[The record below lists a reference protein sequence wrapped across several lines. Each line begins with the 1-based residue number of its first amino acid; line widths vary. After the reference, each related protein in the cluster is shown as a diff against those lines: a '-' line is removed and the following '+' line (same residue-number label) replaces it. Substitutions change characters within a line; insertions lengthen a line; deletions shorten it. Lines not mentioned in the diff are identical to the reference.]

1 MNKNIRLQQ
10 IFHQFNIELF
20 DENGLRNVI
29 DVLEDLY
36 LKLTPKEFNCILAH
50 IAETEQEEGHI
61 FDQARNKP
69 YE

>member
-36 LKLTPKEFNCILAH
+36 LKLTPKEFNYILAH
-50 IAETEQEEGHI
+50 IAEIEQKEGHI
-61 FDQARNKP
+61 FDQARNRP
-69 YE
+69 YQ